1 MGAFARICGTGLRGG
16 AAISASISFRSRRS
30 NMPKKLEFFSGARDP
45 ENRSKKDCICG
56 GHSMK
61 HKRAKPKSKRKPWRK
76 A

>member
-1 MGAFARICGTGLRGG
+1 
-16 AAISASISFRSRRS
+16 
-30 NMPKKLEFFSGARDP
+30 MPKKLEFFSGARDP